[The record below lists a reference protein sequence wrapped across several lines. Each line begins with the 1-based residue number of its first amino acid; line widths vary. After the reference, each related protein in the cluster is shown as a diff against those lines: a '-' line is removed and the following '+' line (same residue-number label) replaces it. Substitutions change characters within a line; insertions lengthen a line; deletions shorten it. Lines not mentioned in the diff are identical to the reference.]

1 MLEVKD
7 VNQFYGGS
15 HILRDVSFT
24 APIGECSV
32 VLGRNGVGKTTLLKC
47 LMGIL
52 PIKSGQILLNGKDIS
67 KLSPEQRVREGLAY
81 VPQGRDIFS
90 TLTVEENI
98 LIGMAKFK
106 GAKTKKVPEH
116 LYEIFPVLDEMKHR
130 RGGDLSGGQQ
140 QQLAIARALAVNPEI
155 LILDEAVSALD
166 VSIQAQILDLL
177 SDLKAQFALSIIFI
191 SHDLGVIHH
200 IADRVLVMQ
209 DGQVVEEG
217 SAEAIFT
224 QPQHAYTQQLLS
236 ALPQL
241 ETVPLQQA
249 A

>member
-15 HILRDVSFT
+15 HILRDVSFQ
-24 APIGECSV
+24 APVGACSV

-52 PIKSGQILLNGKDIS
+52 PIKSGQILLDGKDIS
-67 KLSPEQRVREGLAY
+67 RLSPEQRVREGLAY

-106 GAKTKKVPEH
+106 GAKTRKVPEH

-140 QQLAIARALAVNPEI
+140 QQLAIARALASEPRV
-155 LILDEAVSALD
+155 LILDEPTEG
-166 VSIQAQILDLL
+166 IQP
-177 SDLKAQFALSIIFI
+177 SIIKDI
-191 SHDLGVIHH
+191 GKVIRKL
-200 IADRVLVMQ
+200 ADGGEMAIVLVEQFYDFAEELADGYTVMAR
-209 DGQVVEEG
+209 GQVIAQGIG
-217 SAEAIFT
+217 SEMPRKGIRDLVAI
-224 QPQHAYTQQLLS
+224 
-236 ALPQL
+236 
-241 ETVPLQQA
+241 
-249 A
+249 

>member
-15 HILRDVSFT
+15 HILRDVSLS
-24 APIGECSV
+24 APIGACSV

-52 PIKSGQILLNGKDIS
+52 PIKSGQILLDGLDIS
-67 KLSPEQRVREGLAY
+67 KLSPEQRVRAGLAY

-140 QQLAIARALAVNPEI
+140 QQLAIARALASEPSV
-155 LILDEAVSALD
+155 LILDEPTEG
-166 VSIQAQILDLL
+166 IQP
-177 SDLKAQFALSIIFI
+177 SIIKDI
-191 SHDLGVIHH
+191 GRVIRKLADGGNMS
-200 IADRVLVMQ
+200 IVLVEQFYDFAEELADRYTVMAR
-209 DGQVVEEG
+209 GQVIAQGGGVEMPEKG
-217 SAEAIFT
+217 IRDLVAI
-224 QPQHAYTQQLLS
+224 
-236 ALPQL
+236 
-241 ETVPLQQA
+241 
-249 A
+249 

>member
-15 HILRDVSFT
+15 HILRDVSLT
-24 APIGECSV
+24 APVGECSV

-52 PIKSGQILLNGKDIS
+52 PIKSGQILLDGKDIS

-90 TLTVEENI
+90 TLTVEENL

-106 GAKTKKVPEH
+106 GAKTRKVPEH
-116 LYEIFPVLDEMKHR
+116 LYEIFPVLEEMKHR

-140 QQLAIARALAVNPEI
+140 QQLAIARALASEPRV
-155 LILDEAVSALD
+155 LILDEPTEG
-166 VSIQAQILDLL
+166 IQP
-177 SDLKAQFALSIIFI
+177 SIIKDI
-191 SHDLGVIHH
+191 GRVIRKL
-200 IADRVLVMQ
+200 ADGGEMAIVLVEQFYDFAEELADGYTVMAR
-209 DGQVVEEG
+209 GQVVAHGVSSEMPEKG
-217 SAEAIFT
+217 IRELVAI
-224 QPQHAYTQQLLS
+224 
-236 ALPQL
+236 
-241 ETVPLQQA
+241 
-249 A
+249 

>member
-15 HILRDVSFT
+15 HILRDVSLS
-24 APIGECSV
+24 APIGACSV

-52 PIKSGQILLNGKDIS
+52 PIKSGQILLDGLDIS
-67 KLSPEQRVREGLAY
+67 KLSPEQRVRAGLAY

-106 GAKTKKVPEH
+106 GAKTEKVPEH

-140 QQLAIARALAVNPEI
+140 QQLAIARALASEPSV
-155 LILDEAVSALD
+155 LILDEPTEG
-166 VSIQAQILDLL
+166 IQP
-177 SDLKAQFALSIIFI
+177 SIIKDI
-191 SHDLGVIHH
+191 GRVIRKLADGGNMS
-200 IADRVLVMQ
+200 IVLVEQFYDFAEELADRYTVMAR
-209 DGQVVEEG
+209 GQVIAQGSGVEMPEKG
-217 SAEAIFT
+217 IRDLVAI
-224 QPQHAYTQQLLS
+224 
-236 ALPQL
+236 
-241 ETVPLQQA
+241 
-249 A
+249 